1 MDENDQCGLLKSFG
15 LIRNLTELSLCVRRW
30 SDGQILA
37 LGHTVL
43 HVYTTMVRF

>member
-1 MDENDQCGLLKSFG
+1 MAPIVFAYLAQVTHYLPAVTILKNS
-15 LIRNLTELSLCVRRW
+15 VDW
-30 SDGQILA
+30 KILA